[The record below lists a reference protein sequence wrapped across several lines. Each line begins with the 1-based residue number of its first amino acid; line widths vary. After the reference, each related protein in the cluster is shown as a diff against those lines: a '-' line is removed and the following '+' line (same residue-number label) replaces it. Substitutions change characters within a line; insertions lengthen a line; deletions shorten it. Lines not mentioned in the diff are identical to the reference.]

1 VDVCARYYTFLIARA
16 SDMIA
21 RGVYIF
27 GVLLLVGATSARGQ
41 EGPPAYRG
49 VAPVESSTPEPSTGR
64 RLVAVIG
71 IDQYN
76 HWPSLKNAKS
86 DAVATSKL
94 FEDSLG
100 FTPVAPPLLDGN
112 ATKEAIL
119 HFVDDELRRELKPDD
134 DLVLFFAGHGTTR
147 KDRVGGDIVE
157 TGYLVPV
164 EALAPGGDDER
175 WSDYIQLEPFLK
187 SIGILP
193 ARHILVI
200 LDSCRSGI
208 ALESA
213 AAQFTS
219 QELAE
224 TPLAVRLSRKV
235 ITSARGDQQAQ
246 DNGPVAKHSLFTGML
261 INGFETGKVDLFRDN
276 TITSTEIG
284 LYLENA
290 VGRYPHA
297 GQTPDF
303 GSFFADKRGD
313 MYLAFKTYPSEGS
326 GASHPGGSVPVSA
339 KPTTRRGA
347 MSPRRIVPLT
357 GAPGLEGEPKFSPDG
372 KKIAYEWEHGDAEN
386 TEIYVKSS
394 SGGQSVQLTQGAD
407 DVAGVPLWS
416 ADGQQIIF
424 TKYFK
429 DEAKILSVPA
439 LGGLAKELASLAP
452 RVPFSH
458 AGYETG
464 MDISHDGK
472 YLAFP
477 DKESENEPFGLFL
490 FNLATGER
498 RRITTPVAQD
508 VSFGDFSPVFSP
520 DDQHIAFVRSRSLGI
535 DDVYVMPASGGEPQ
549 RLTADNAR
557 LFGLTWMPDGQSL
570 VFASKRIGSFALW
583 RVSIADG
590 SLEDLGVSG
599 DLVASPAVS
608 PDGKRL
614 AFVEVL
620 KNVNLWRFDT
630 SEARASSPNPI
641 ELVAS
646 AKIET
651 GAQYSPDGKKIA
663 FESTQ
668 SGDPE
673 IWICDSDGANPT
685 QLTNLRGPVTGTP
698 RWSPDSRTVAFDSR
712 AAGTAD
718 IYSMS
723 IDDNAPRRLTE
734 GKGDSHVPSW
744 SADGQFVFFASNRT
758 GRNEIWKL
766 PIKGGPEI
774 QLTHGGGFAPLPSP
788 DGRFVY
794 YAKGPAVS
802 GLWRVPVG
810 GGAEE
815 EVLDQLCAGCW
826 GLWAVS
832 DHGIY
837 FAMDPAGNHRS
848 VQFFDFGTKR
858 ISSLFAPPRPL
869 PIGNPGLALSPDGRF
884 LLYSEVDQDQSNVM
898 VMDVS
903 Q

>member
-1 VDVCARYYTFLIARA
+1 
-16 SDMIA
+16 MII
-21 RGVYIF
+21 RSVYIL
-27 GVLLLVGATSARGQ
+27 GALLLIGATSTCAQ
-41 EGPPAYRG
+41 ESPAAYRG
-49 VAPVESSTPEPSTGR
+49 ATPVEPSTPELSPGR
-64 RLVAVIG
+64 RLVVAIG

-76 HWPSLKNAKS
+76 HWPTLKNAKS
-86 DAVATSKL
+86 DAVATSKI
-94 FEDSLG
+94 FENSLG
-100 FTPVAPPLLDGN
+100 FSPVVPPLLDGN

-119 HFVDDELRRELKPDD
+119 HLVDDELRRKLRPDD
-134 DLVLFFAGHGTTR
+134 DLVIFFAGHGTTR
-147 KDRVGGDIVE
+147 KDRVGEDIVE

-164 EALAPGGDDER
+164 EAPAPGGDDER

-187 SIGILP
+187 SIGTLP

-213 AAQFTS
+213 AAQFS
-219 QELAE
+219 SEGLAE

-246 DNGPVAKHSLFTGML
+246 DNGPIAKHSLFTGML

-313 MYLAFKTYPSEGS
+313 MYLALKARAAEGS
-326 GASHPGGSVPVSA
+326 EATREGSSAAPSSNPPPG
-339 KPTTRRGA
+339 RGTLA
-347 MSPRRIVPLT
+347 PRRIVPLT

-372 KKIAYEWEHGDAEN
+372 TKIAYEWEHGNESN
-386 TEIYVKSS
+386 TEIYIKSS
-394 SGGQSVQLTQGAD
+394 SGGQPVQLTAGSD
-407 DVAGVPLWS
+407 DVNGVPLWTT
-416 ADGQQIIF
+416 DGREIIF
-424 TKYFK
+424 TKYF
-429 DEAKILSVPA
+429 ENQAKIFSVSVA
-439 LGGLAKELASLAP
+439 GGPAKELATLAT
-452 RVPFSH
+452 RVPLSR

-464 MDISHDGK
+464 MDISHHGK
-472 YLAFP
+472 YLVFP
-477 DKESENEPFGLFL
+477 DKETEDQPFGLFL
-490 FNLATGER
+490 LSLANGER

-520 DDQHIAFVRSRSLGI
+520 DDQRIAFVRSRSLGV

-549 RLTADNAR
+549 RLTNDNAR
-557 LFGLTWMPDGQSL
+557 LFGLTWLPDGQSL

-583 RVSIADG
+583 RVSVADG

-608 PDGKRL
+608 PDGKLL
-614 AFVEVL
+614 AFGEDL

-630 SEARASSPNPI
+630 DEASASSPNPI

-651 GAQYSPDGKKIA
+651 GAQYSPDGRKIA

-668 SGDPE
+668 TGDPE
-673 IWICDSDGANPT
+673 IWICDSDGTNSM
-685 QLTNLRGPVTGTP
+685 QLTNFRGPVTGTP

-718 IYSMS
+718 IYALNV
-723 IDDNAPRRLTE
+723 DDTAPRRLTL

-744 SADGQFVFFASNRT
+744 SVDGQSIFFASNRT

-766 PIKGGPEI
+766 SMKGGPEV
-774 QLTHGGGFAPLPSP
+774 QMTHGGGFAPLPSP
-788 DGRFVY
+788 DGKFVY
-794 YAKGPAVS
+794 YAKGPTVS
-802 GLWRVPVG
+802 GLWRVPVE

-815 EVLDQLCAGCW
+815 KVLDQLCAGCW

-837 FAMDPAGNHRS
+837 FAVDPAGNHRTI
-848 VQFFDFGTKR
+848 QYFDFRAKK
-858 ISSLFAPPRPL
+858 ISPVFAPSKPL
-869 PIGNPGLALSPDGRF
+869 PIGNPGLAISPDGKY
-884 LLYSEVDQDQSNVM
+884 LLFSEVDQDQSNVM
-898 VMDVS
+898 IMDIS